1 MEELLKFVVGS
12 LIDQPDQIELETK
25 AESDSVFVVF
35 VRVPKEDLGKVI
47 GKNGKV
53 ADSIRTIVRSATAQ
67 SGKKYIIKFGEK
79 EA

>member
-35 VRVPKEDLGKVI
+35 VRVPKKDLGKVI